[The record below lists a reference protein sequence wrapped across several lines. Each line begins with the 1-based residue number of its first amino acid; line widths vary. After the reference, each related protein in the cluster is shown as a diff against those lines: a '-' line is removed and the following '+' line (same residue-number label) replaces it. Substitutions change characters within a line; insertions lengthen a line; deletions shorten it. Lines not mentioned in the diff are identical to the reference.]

1 MGVTRTHLAFEEQFT
16 RIPNGWARDERLTRK
31 ARGLL
36 VEIMSHRV
44 GWHVTIRALAKT
56 GREGRDAIDSAVREL
71 LEHGYVRR
79 VQGRAADG
87 KFSEIEYELCDP
99 STVAGFPGRGSTGHG
114 SPVHGKSGHKE
125 DHPSED
131 QQLEDHQ
138 VVLLSADAD
147 ATPDLIDYLWTL
159 WPSSRRSTRKV
170 VAKKVA
176 TALKAASGE
185 VILAAAR
192 RHAEVWASWPKA
204 DEHFVPLL
212 STWLHQERWTGA
224 DPQPRAGRVGAVEAG
239 READALLRAKY
250 GDAPRAVSA

>member
-79 VQGRAADG
+79 VQGRGSDG

-131 QQLEDHQ
+131 QQVEDHQ

-147 ATPDLIDYLWTL
+147 AHLGLMESLWGL
-159 WPSSRRSTRKV
+159 WPSSRRSTRKIV
-170 VAKKVA
+170 ERHVR
-176 TALKAASGE
+176 ASLRNHYGS
-185 VILAAAR
+185 VILDAAR
-192 RHAEVWASWPKA
+192 RHAAVWASWPKA
-204 DEHFVPLL
+204 DEHFIPLL

-224 DPQPRAGRVGAVEAG
+224 DPQPRTGRVGAVEAG
-239 READALLRAKY
+239 READAMLRAKY
-250 GDAPRAVSA
+250 GDAPQAVSA